1 MQVRPR
7 AKFFS
12 YSWETEEVESF
23 QKTGDQ
29 SRPWLKSIGCNCE
42 GISAVLFGLWIE
54 AVGLEVAAASSRL
67 SDVGKN
73 VPIDILRV
81 RSNNGGLSSE
91 GWSKANAVTSI

>member
-7 AKFFS
+7 AKFCNNS
-12 YSWETEEVESF
+12 GETEEVESF

-29 SRPWLKSIGCNCE
+29 SRPWLKLIGCNCE

-54 AVGLEVAAASSRL
+54 ADGLEVAASSRL

-91 GWSKANAVTSI
+91 GWSKANVVTSI